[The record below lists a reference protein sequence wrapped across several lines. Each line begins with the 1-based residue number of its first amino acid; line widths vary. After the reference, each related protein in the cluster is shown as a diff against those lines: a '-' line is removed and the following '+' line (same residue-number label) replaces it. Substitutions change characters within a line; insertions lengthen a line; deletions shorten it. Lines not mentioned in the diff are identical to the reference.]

1 MESVFIEVT
10 ASPLVLLNIQN
21 FLTKDSSFHKTNF
34 YDRLW
39 KSDYS
44 IAVASG
50 YFELQK
56 KNI

>member
-10 ASPLVLLNIQN
+10 TLTLVLLNIQN

-34 YDRLW
+34 YDHMW

-44 IAVASG
+44 ITVASG

>member
-1 MESVFIEVT
+1 MESVFIEFT
-10 ASPLVLLNIQN
+10 ASTLVLLNTQN

-34 YDRLW
+34 YDHLW
-39 KSDYS
+39 KSDNS
-44 IAVASG
+44 ITVASG